1 MYLSKSKFVAGHQC
15 LKRLYLQIHEPDL
28 AGEARRDNSGG
39 HGAGARSGP
48 VGTEDVSRRIA
59 HRGGARGIGPRPLSR
74 PSRRWQRNICRR
86 CSRPLSCTT
95 RSWRESTFW
104 SGCPRDRWR
113 LIEVKSSTS
122 LKDYYLYD
130 VAIQRFI
137 LEGRGMKVVPC
148 LIHLNREYVYDG
160 KQYDLKK
167 LFVIRDVTDQ
177 TKAIEQEVKD
187 LIREERKVLARATP
201 PDIEPG
207 SQCTSPFTCEFYDHC
222 NKPLPVDH
230 IQNLPGISESKLEK
244 LAALGI
250 GAIGDIPKDFPLT
263 DRQKRAWECA
273 KTGKPWFGKGL
284 KEALAELRYPLC
296 FMDFETLGVALPR
309 YAGMS
314 PYDQIPFQWSVHVQR
329 KPGADLEHFE
339 FLPEEDADPRLAFV
353 KALCPVVGK
362 KGSIIAYN
370 SGFES
375 GCLESLAQWFPKYR
389 DAITN
394 IQERLWDLLPV
405 MQTHVYHSAFCGS
418 FSLKTVLPALVPEMS
433 YDGME
438 VAEGSD
444 AGLAWEKMVH
454 SEIESAERKRLRE
467 ALLAYCRQ
475 DTLAMV
481 RLLDVS
487 ASRVRMDEW
496 KQGLTDSATD
506 R

>member
-15 LKRLYLQIHEPDL
+15 LKRLFLQIHEPGL
-28 AGEARRDNSGG
+28 AGEAS
-39 HGAGARSGP
+39 
-48 VGTEDVSRRIA
+48 
-59 HRGGARGIGPRPLSR
+59 
-74 PSRRWQRNICRR
+74 
-86 CSRPLSCTT
+86 
-95 RSWRESTFW
+95 ESTQAVMERGHEVGRWAQKMFP
-104 SGCPRDRWR
+104 GGLLIEAGHEELGKAIEQTERAVAMKHLPAVFEATFVHDRILARVDILERLPGDRWR

-122 LKDYYLYD
+122 LKDYYLFD

-148 LIHLNREYVYDG
+148 LIHLNREYIYDG

-187 LIREERKVLARATP
+187 LIREERKALARATP

-222 NKPLPVDH
+222 NKSLPVDH

-244 LAALGI
+244 LAATGI

-284 KEALAELRYPLC
+284 NEALAELSYPLC

-309 YAGMS
+309 YAGMR
-314 PYDQIPFQWSVHVQR
+314 PYDQIPFLWSVHVQR

-353 KALCPVVGK
+353 KALYPVVGK
-362 KGSIIAYN
+362 KGSIIVYN

-375 GCLESLAQWFPKYR
+375 GRLESLAQWFPKYR

-405 MQTHVYHSAFCGS
+405 MQTNVYHSAFCGS
-418 FSLKTVLPALVPEMS
+418 FSLKRVLPALVPEMS

-454 SEIESAERKRLRE
+454 SDIESAERNRLRE

-481 RLLDVS
+481 RLLD
-487 ASRVRMDEW
+487 ALR
-496 KQGLTDSATD
+496 AA
-506 R
+506 